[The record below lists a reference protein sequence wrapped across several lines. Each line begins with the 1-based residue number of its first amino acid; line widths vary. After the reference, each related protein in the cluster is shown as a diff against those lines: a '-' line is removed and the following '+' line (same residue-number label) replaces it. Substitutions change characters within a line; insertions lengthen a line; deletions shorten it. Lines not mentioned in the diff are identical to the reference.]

1 LAAQVIE
8 SALLFL
14 TLDFGL
20 QLPLSSGASHVLKVT
35 LWFMMGT
42 STASSSGFEESTDAA
57 MFVGLDKLKILDLEL
72 ATSAYEGHTAESFDP
87 EMTAKALQ
95 EQWWHVFEEF
105 EKESVDRLEG
115 LGGSLLLLVDQNS
128 CCP

>member
-1 LAAQVIE
+1 
-8 SALLFL
+8 
-14 TLDFGL
+14 
-20 QLPLSSGASHVLKVT
+20 
-35 LWFMMGT
+35 MMGT
-42 STASSSGFEESTDAA
+42 STASSSGFGESTDAA

-95 EQWWHVFEEF
+95 ELWWHVFEDF

-115 LGGSLLLLVDQNS
+115 LGGSYNSLSSLLLLVDQNS
-128 CCP
+128 CGP